1 MVVMPL
7 YMALIMVLA
16 TPSTIVASTHM
27 SMAMT
32 MASLA
37 LVLRLCITITVPAM
51 DWELVAA
58 AWLAMGK

>member
-1 MVVMPL
+1 
-7 YMALIMVLA
+7 LA
-16 TPSTIVASTHM
+16 APSMTVASMHIA
-27 SMAMT
+27 MA

-58 AWLAMGK
+58 SPAMGK